1 MIINM
6 PTIFTDTPSC
16 RHLFRTATRI
26 NTMCTN
32 VAYHFLSRN
41 LLMLSRMWNCC
52 QRLAKLMLPSG
63 SVSWLPML
71 MNVRSCRISPL
82 KYTHHMVS
90 ILLKFNVLF
99 RLSKFLL
106 ISDFSNPCLFLTCQ
120 ESVSFWIDVHINWRP
135 KLTFKVLCS
144 N

>member
-1 MIINM
+1 M
-6 PTIFTDTPSC
+6 PTIFTDTPLC

-26 NTMCTN
+26 KTMRTN

-82 KYTHHMVS
+82 KYTHYMMNVRSCRINPLKYTHHMVS

-120 ESVSFWIDVHINWRP
+120 ESVSF
-135 KLTFKVLCS
+135 
-144 N
+144 